1 MDRGGIQRVDF
12 ESAHFLFLA
21 PTWVPFG
28 ENMQKPIPWGM
39 RGGEAGI
46 RDAARNAA
54 RREGLSLNA
63 WFAQAVGEYA
73 AEIDVDPAELTEEEH
88 AEAIATKLRHLAAS
102 PRPGARA
109 KARQPRIAERSAR
122 PRTRDMR
129 SDETLLERAMRRLER
144 SSEFDAAPAPRRN
157 RYEPEVAARRPVVA
171 AARRP
176 SLANAV
182 AEISRRQRD
191 LEEDIPSTSHAAA
204 YYAEALAGGA
214 TLENLRGD
222 IAALANQVHGLRRDQ
237 TERVVAPAGC
247 NLDKLSGEI
256 ATMSTALRGMSD
268 RGSTAPLESAIR
280 HLTQQIESSRGDGIR
295 ETVLQPLE
303 RLVGDLRLAL
313 AEADPRT
320 TIRGL
325 ETEVKKLGSKL
336 DNLGRTHVD
345 ASALNQ
351 IDARTREIREL
362 LSGSAHSAPIER
374 IGRQIEALNERFDQL
389 RELQDRRP
397 VGREDSD
404 LMAVADEI
412 RLLTS
417 DRGNGAFAK
426 LEDQLATIGAKVDL
440 ALAEAR
446 DESRYT
452 ALANRI
458 NDVHQE
464 LADRAPTPQLDIK
477 GLERLVLGLAEKI
490 DTAKRPEADGHAIEA
505 LQRQVS
511 EFAARLDQAN
521 AGFPS
526 LVSLEQTIGNL
537 FAELERTRDA
547 SYAAAE
553 KAARNV
559 LDEVAQKIPSREAYD
574 RSQDILD
581 FRTMQDEADRRTLS
595 TLNAV
600 HETLEKVV
608 DRLAL
613 VETEIADVRARPQE
627 ILASG
632 PAPTFAPAATARMP
646 DALSA
651 SRPALVHS
659 VRAAAQALSEADDD
673 VQALD
678 DFLIE
683 PGRGLPASRGQ
694 HMADD
699 ERANDSFD
707 LSEASTGRAG
717 FIAAARRAAQAAQME
732 TATAMRNAPARAEGA
747 GLVDQTRSFIAQH
760 KRPVVLSVAALFLAM
775 GAYAVVKTVG
785 HPPLDLQPAGKVN
798 PPGHSAP
805 ARPAAP
811 AEHGALSMPPAAPA
825 PRPTAALA
833 APAPKP
839 ASTLAPV
846 AAPPPAAVTQPS
858 ASIGKP
864 EAAPI
869 FTGSIGR
876 SVDTQP
882 SIATLQK
889 AAQGGSAKAQYELA
903 TDYATG
909 HGAQRDLHLAVKWYE
924 KAAQAGLAPA
934 QYRLGSLYEK
944 GLGVQ
949 RNANQ
954 AMAWYR
960 KAADHGNVRAMH
972 NLAVLT
978 AEGGEGGKP
987 DYANAAQWFRKAAE
1001 YGVKDSQYNVAIL
1014 LARGL
1019 GVPQNLTLSYVWFA
1033 AAAAQGDSDAASKR
1047 DDVGAKL
1054 SPADL
1059 AAAKATAAA
1068 FRPKVPDPAANE
1080 VDAAAG
1086 GWTAPATAAKP
1097 GHPKIS
1103 RL

>member
-1 MDRGGIQRVDF
+1 
-12 ESAHFLFLA
+12 
-21 PTWVPFG
+21 
-28 ENMQKPIPWGM
+28 N
-39 RGGEAGI
+39 I

-88 AEAIATKLRHLAAS
+88 AEAIAAKLRYAAAS
-102 PRPGARA
+102 PRPAGPGPAGLGPRART
-109 KARQPRIAERSAR
+109 RQPRISERAERPAR
-122 PRTRDMR
+122 PRTREVR
-129 SDETLLERAMRRLER
+129 SEETLLERAMRRLER
-144 SSEFDAAPAPRRN
+144 TAEIESAPAPRRS
-157 RYEPEVAARRPVVA
+157 RYETEVAARRPAVA

-191 LEEDIPSTSHAAA
+191 LEEDSQPTSHAAA
-204 YYAEALAGGA
+204 MQYNEAMAGGA

-222 IAALANQVHGLRRDQ
+222 IAALVNQIHGLRREQ
-237 TERVVAPAGC
+237 TERPNVPGC

-256 ATMSTALRGMSD
+256 AGMSTALRGMSD
-268 RGSTAPLESAIR
+268 RSSTAPLEAAMR
-280 HLTQQIESSRGDGIR
+280 HLTHQIESSRGEGIR

-303 RLVGDLRLAL
+303 RLVGDLRMAL

-325 ETEVKKLGSKL
+325 ESEVKKLGSKL

-345 ASALNQ
+345 ASAFNL
-351 IDARTREIREL
+351 IDSRTREIREM
-362 LSGSAHSAPIER
+362 LSGSAFQSAPIER
-374 IGRQIEALNERFDQL
+374 IGRQIEALSERFDQL
-389 RELQDRRP
+389 RDLQDRRP
-397 VGREDSD
+397 VGREDGD
-404 LMAVADEI
+404 LAAVAEEI

-426 LEDQLATIGAKVDL
+426 IEDQLSTIGAKVDL

-464 LADRAPTPQLDIK
+464 LAERAPTPSQLDIQ
-477 GLERLVLGLAEKI
+477 GLERLVLNLAEKI
-490 DTAKRPEADGHAIEA
+490 DSAKRPEADGRAIEA

-511 EFAARLDQAN
+511 EFASRLDQAN

-526 LVSLEQTIGNL
+526 LVSLEQTIAGL
-537 FAELERTRDA
+537 FSELERTRDA

-553 KAARNV
+553 RAARNV
-559 LDEVAQKIPSREAYD
+559 LDEVVQKAPSHAPHD

-581 FRTMQDEADRRTLS
+581 FRAMQDETERRTLS

-613 VETEIADVRARPQE
+613 VETEIADVRTRPQE

-646 DALSA
+646 DTLGAH
-651 SRPALVHS
+651 PALVHS
-659 VRAAAQALSEADDD
+659 VRAAAQALNDEGDRDAHT
-673 VQALD
+673 LD

-683 PGRGLPASRGQ
+683 PGRGLPASRSQ
-694 HMADD
+694 HMGEEDD
-699 ERANDSFD
+699 RPNDSFD

-732 TATAMRNAPARAEGA
+732 TATAMRNAPLRGENA
-747 GLVDQTRSFIAQH
+747 GLVDQTRSFINQH

-785 HPPLDLQPAGKVN
+785 HAPDDLPPAGKAN

-805 ARPAAP
+805 ARLAP
-811 AEHGALSMPPAAPA
+811 NEHGALSAPAATAAVKPAVAVMPAPALSPNAGHAPAAAPALPSMAAPA
-825 PRPTAALA
+825 P
-833 APAPKP
+833 
-839 ASTLAPV
+839 AS
-846 AAPPPAAVTQPS
+846 QPS
-858 ASIGKP
+858 ASIGP
-864 EAAPI
+864 ADAAPI

-876 SVDTQP
+876 SADTQ
-882 SIATLQK
+882 SIAGLQK
-889 AAQGGSAKAQYELA
+889 IAQSGNAKAQYELA
-903 TDYATG
+903 TAYATG
-909 HGAQRDLHLAVKWYE
+909 HGAQRDLHLAVQWYE

-944 GLGVQ
+944 GLGVT

-954 AMAWYR
+954 AMVWYR
-960 KAADHGNVRAMH
+960 KAADKGNVRAMH

-978 AEGGEGGKP
+978 AEGGENGKP

-1001 YGVKDSQYNVAIL
+1001 YGVKDSQFNVAIL

-1019 GVPQNLTLSYVWFA
+1019 GVPQNLTLSYVWFS

-1068 FRPKVPDPAANE
+1068 FRPKVPDPTAND
-1080 VDAAAG
+1080 VDTPAG
-1086 GWTAPATAAKP
+1086 GWTPAATGKPARAKV
-1097 GHPKIS
+1097 S
-1103 RL
+1103 

>member
-1 MDRGGIQRVDF
+1 
-12 ESAHFLFLA
+12 
-21 PTWVPFG
+21 
-28 ENMQKPIPWGM
+28 MQKPIPWGM
-39 RGGEAGI
+39 RGGEANI
-46 RDAARNAA
+46 REAARNAA

-88 AEAIATKLRHLAAS
+88 AEAIAAKLRHSAAN
-102 PRPGARA
+102 PRPVGVGARA
-109 KARQPRIAERSAR
+109 KGRQPRISERAERAAR
-122 PRTRDMR
+122 PPARSMR
-129 SDETLLERAMRRLER
+129 NEDSLLDRAFRRLER
-144 SSEFDAAPAPRRN
+144 SADFDSPPPPRRS
-157 RYEPEVAARRPVVA
+157 RHEPEVAARRPVVA

-191 LEEDIPSTSHAAA
+191 LEEDIPSMSQPEAADHADAV
-204 YYAEALAGGA
+204 AGGA

-222 IAALANQVHGLRRDQ
+222 IAALANQIHGLRRDQ
-237 TERVVAPAGC
+237 AERVVAPAGC

-256 ATMSTALRGMSD
+256 AAMSTALRGMSE

-280 HLTQQIESSRGDGIR
+280 HLTQQIDSSRGEGIR

-303 RLVGDLRLAL
+303 RLVGDLRIAL

-325 ETEVKKLGSKL
+325 EAEVKKLGSKL

-345 ASALNQ
+345 ASALGL

-362 LSGSAHSAPIER
+362 LSGSAFQSAPIER
-374 IGRQIEALNERFDQL
+374 IGRQIEALSERFDQL

-397 VGREDSD
+397 VGREDGD
-404 LMAVADEI
+404 LAAVAEEI

-417 DRGNGAFAK
+417 DRGSGAFAK
-426 LEDQLATIGAKVDL
+426 IEDQLSTIGAKVDL

-464 LADRAPTPQLDIK
+464 LADRPPPQSQLDIQ
-477 GLERLVLGLAEKI
+477 GLEKLVLNLAEKI
-490 DTAKRPEADGHAIEA
+490 DNAKRPEADGRAIEA

-511 EFAARLDQAN
+511 EFASRLDQAN

-526 LVSLEQTIGNL
+526 LVSLEQTIANL
-537 FAELERTRDA
+537 FTELERTRDA

-559 LDEVAQKIPSREAYD
+559 LDEVAQKLAPHETRD

-581 FRTMQDEADRRTLS
+581 FRAMQEEADRRTFS

-613 VETEIADVRARPQE
+613 VENEIADVRTRPPE

-632 PAPTFAPAATARMP
+632 PAPNFAPAATARMP
-646 DALSA
+646 DTLAA

-659 VRAAAQALSEADDD
+659 VRAAAQALSEADDRD
-673 VQALD
+673 APMLD

-683 PGRGLPASRGQ
+683 PGRGLPGSRSQ
-694 HMADD
+694 RTADED
-699 ERANDSFD
+699 ERAGADSFD
-707 LSEASTGRAG
+707 LPEASTGRSG

-732 TATAMRNAPARAEGA
+732 TATAMRSAPVRTENA

-775 GAYAVVKTVG
+775 GAYAVVKTVN
-785 HPPLDLQPAGKVN
+785 HAPLDLPPAGKVN
-798 PPGHSAP
+798 APEHSAP
-805 ARPAAP
+805 ARPAP
-811 AEHGALSMPPAAPA
+811 AEHGALSAPSA
-825 PRPTAALA
+825 V
-833 APAPKP
+833 PAPKP
-839 ASTLAPV
+839 AATLPAPTPASDPA
-846 AAPPPAAVTQPS
+846 AAPAAASPPQPS
-858 ASIGKP
+858 ASIGP
-864 EAAPI
+864 ADQAPI
-869 FTGSIGR
+869 FTGSIGH
-876 SVDTQP
+876 SVDIT
-882 SIATLQK
+882 SLQR
-889 AAQGGSAKAQYELA
+889 AAQNGNAKAQYVLA
-903 TDYATG
+903 TNYASG
-909 HGAQRDLHLAVKWYE
+909 HGVQRDLHLAVQWYE

-1001 YGVKDSQYNVAIL
+1001 YGVRDSQYNVAIL

-1033 AAAAQGDSDAASKR
+1033 AAAAQGDADAGSKR
-1047 DDVGAKL
+1047 DDVGARL

-1068 FRPKVPDPAANE
+1068 FRPKTPDPAANDVE
-1080 VDAAAG
+1080 APAG
-1086 GWTAPATAAKP
+1086 GWGTPAAIGKP
-1097 GHPKIS
+1097 GHPKVS
-1103 RL
+1103 QL

>member
-1 MDRGGIQRVDF
+1 
-12 ESAHFLFLA
+12 
-21 PTWVPFG
+21 
-28 ENMQKPIPWGM
+28 MQKPIPWGM
-39 RGGEAGI
+39 RGGEANI

-88 AEAIATKLRHLAAS
+88 AEAIAAKLRYAAAS
-102 PRPGARA
+102 PRPVSAGSLGPRA
-109 KARQPRIAERSAR
+109 KARQPRISERAERPAR
-122 PRTRDMR
+122 PRTREVR
-129 SDETLLERAMRRLER
+129 SEETLLERAMRRLER
-144 SSEFDAAPAPRRN
+144 SADLDSTPAPRRS

-191 LEEDIPSTSHAAA
+191 LEEDIPSTSQTMSHAAA
-204 YYAEALAGGA
+204 AHYDDAMAGGA

-222 IAALANQVHGLRRDQ
+222 IAALANQIHGIRRD
-237 TERVVAPAGC
+237 TMERPAAPASC
-247 NLDKLSGEI
+247 NLDRLSGEI

-268 RGSTAPLESAIR
+268 RSSIAPIESAIR
-280 HLTQQIESSRGDGIR
+280 HLTTQIESSRGDGIR

-303 RLVGDLRLAL
+303 RLVGDLRMAL

-345 ASALNQ
+345 ASAFNL
-351 IDARTREIREL
+351 IDSRTREIREL
-362 LSGSAHSAPIER
+362 LSGSAFQSAPIER
-374 IGRQIEALNERFDQL
+374 IGRQIEALSERFDQL
-389 RELQDRRP
+389 RDLQDRRP
-397 VGREDSD
+397 VGREDGD
-404 LMAVADEI
+404 LAAVAEEI

-417 DRGNGAFAK
+417 DRGNSAFAK
-426 LEDQLATIGAKVDL
+426 IEDQLATIGSKVDL

-446 DESRYT
+446 DETRYT

-464 LADRAPTPQLDIK
+464 LAERAPTSSQLDIQ
-477 GLERLVLGLAEKI
+477 GLERLVLNLAEKI
-490 DTAKRPEADGHAIEA
+490 DNAKRPEADGRAIEA

-511 EFAARLDQAN
+511 EFASRLDQAN

-526 LVSLEQTIGNL
+526 LVSLEQTIAGL
-537 FAELERTRDA
+537 FSELERTRDA

-559 LDEVAQKIPSREAYD
+559 LDEVAQKAPSHQTYD

-581 FRTMQDEADRRTLS
+581 FRAMQDETERRTLS

-613 VETEIADVRARPQE
+613 VETEIADVRERPQE

-632 PAPTFAPAATARMP
+632 PAPSFAPAATARMP
-646 DALSA
+646 ETLGGA
-651 SRPALVHS
+651 RPALVHS
-659 VRAAAQALSEADDD
+659 VRAAAQALNEADDRD
-673 VQALD
+673 VHALD

-683 PGRGLPASRGQ
+683 PGRGLPSSRAQ
-694 HMADD
+694 QIAEDD
-699 ERANDSFD
+699 DRPNDSFD

-732 TATAMRNAPARAEGA
+732 TATAMRNGPLRGENA
-747 GLVDQTRSFIAQH
+747 GLVDQTRSFINQH

-785 HPPLDLQPAGKVN
+785 HAPEDLPPAGKVN

-805 ARPAAP
+805 ARPAP
-811 AEHGALSMPPAAPA
+811 NEHGALSAPSAAPA
-825 PRPTAALA
+825 VKPAAAALPASAPPLSPTSARAPAA
-833 APAPKP
+833 APALPSMVAPAPAP
-839 ASTLAPV
+839 AS
-846 AAPPPAAVTQPS
+846 QPS
-858 ASIGKP
+858 ASIGP
-864 EAAPI
+864 ADAAPI

-876 SVDTQP
+876 SADTQ
-882 SIATLQK
+882 SVASLQK
-889 AAQGGSAKAQYELA
+889 VAQGGNARAQYELA
-903 TDYATG
+903 TAYATG
-909 HGAQRDLHLAVKWYE
+909 HGAQRDLHLAVQWYE

-944 GLGVQ
+944 GLGVT

-954 AMAWYR
+954 AMVWYR
-960 KAADHGNVRAMH
+960 KAADKGNVRAMH

-978 AEGGEGGKP
+978 AEGGENGKP

-1001 YGVKDSQYNVAIL
+1001 YGVKDSQFNVAIL

-1033 AAAAQGDSDAASKR
+1033 AAAAQGDTDAAGKR
-1047 DDVGAKL
+1047 DEVGAKL

-1059 AAAKATAAA
+1059 AAAKATVAA
-1068 FRPKVPDPAANE
+1068 FRPKVPDPATNDVEAP
-1080 VDAAAG
+1080 AG
-1086 GWTAPATAAKP
+1086 GWTAPVTTGKP
-1097 GHPKIS
+1097 VRPRVS
-1103 RL
+1103 